1 MGQML
6 SGYRLLMAVCA
17 TASALAAASLSA
29 EEQTT
34 ASVAASAKPKSYA
47 AANAA
52 AERIELALGQKL
64 KAPIAEVEAPLN
76 QILQVIA
83 EDYEIPVIF
92 DTAALDAV
100 AASPET
106 EVSISIGNVSLR
118 SALDLILKNAGEDL
132 TYIIDNEV
140 LLVTT
145 QEEAEKRLEVRVYVV
160 DDLVTERSS
169 LVWSDDIDF
178 DSLIDAIVSTVEVE
192 SWMENGT
199 GEGDIQPLAPGMLV
213 VAQTSRVHEQI
224 ANLLQ
229 QIREAKR
236 EVNAK
241 GSEQNA
247 DLANRPVLRSIPYH
261 DETIANCEKTRNALY
276 EVIKKSVDWDRE
288 ADGGGLVL
296 QVLPNRVLVRHVP
309 EVVEEV
315 NRVVR
320 HVIPARQM
328 SQGSHGCIGGLGGAA
343 GGSTGSP
350 GAATPTPAAS
360 SPELAE
366 PTAASEDGNQ
376 RQQAGGGGLF

>member
-6 SGYRLLMAVCA
+6 SGYRFLVAVGA

-34 ASVAASAKPKSYA
+34 ASIAASAKPKAYA

-52 AERIELALGQKL
+52 AERIEAALDQKL
-64 KAPIAEVEAPLN
+64 KAPISEVEAPLN
-76 QILQVIA
+76 QVLQVVA

-92 DTAALDAV
+92 DTGALDAV
-100 AASPET
+100 AANPET
-106 EVSISIGNVSLR
+106 EVSIDIANVSVR

-132 TYIIDNEV
+132 TYIISNEV
-140 LLVTT
+140 LLITT

-160 DDLVTERSS
+160 NDLVSERSS
-169 LVWSDDIDF
+169 LVWSDDVDF
-178 DSLIDAIVSTVEVE
+178 DSLIDAIVATVETE

-199 GEGDIQPLAPGMLV
+199 GEGEIQPLAPGMLV
-213 VAQTSRVHEQI
+213 VAQTRRVHERI
-224 ANLLQ
+224 ADLLG

-236 EVNAK
+236 EVNAA
-241 GSEQNA
+241 GSEERA
-247 DLANRPVLRSIPYH
+247 EVANRPVLRSIPYH
-261 DETIANCEKTRNALY
+261 DETIANCEKTRNTLY

-288 ADGGGLVL
+288 ADGDDLLL

-328 SQGSHGCIGGLGGAA
+328 SQGSHGCTGGIGGAA

-350 GAATPTPAAS
+350 GAATRTPAAQ

-366 PTAASEDGNQ
+366 PPAASEDGNQ